1 MTTERA
7 ERGHV
12 DASRRADDQRTTGE
26 IGMRGSRNA
35 ALVAVL
41 MATLAGCGSG
51 GGSASSGSTSGA
63 SPVGT
68 PAVANRPSSPA
79 VIDIVNPKDGG
90 TVTGNGVDVVVAI
103 QNAHIVQATTSNI
116 RPDEGH
122 VHLYIDG
129 NLQYMA
135 YTLSQTFPLKPGTY
149 TMYAEFVASDHFPFN
164 PRIYSRHI
172 VFTVR

>member
-1 MTTERA
+1 
-7 ERGHV
+7 
-12 DASRRADDQRTTGE
+12 
-26 IGMRGSRNA
+26 MRGPRIA

-41 MATLAGCGSG
+41 AAVLAGCGSG
-51 GGSASSGSTSGA
+51 AGSVSTGSMPGA
-63 SPVGT
+63 SPTGT
-68 PAVANRPSSPA
+68 PAVSDRPSSPA
-79 VIDIVNPKDGG
+79 TIEIVNPKDGS
-90 TVTGNGVDVVVAI
+90 TVTGSMVDVVVAI
-103 QNAHIVQATTSNI
+103 QNAHIVQATTSHI

-135 YTLSQTFPLKPGTY
+135 YTLSQDFPLKPGTY

-164 PRIYSRHI
+164 PRVYSRHI